1 MAGKLFTLPVP
12 ARRAAAGRLRRARLA
27 LGWSQ
32 ERAARE
38 LGIGVRTLRDLE
50 LGRARMTAL
59 EALCVL
65 EQEGEA
71 QVVVRRFPKPQVAG
85 STPAALASV
94 RRAA

>member
-1 MAGKLFTLPVP
+1 MSAKVLPFPTP
-12 ARRAAAGRLRRARLA
+12 ARRAAAGRLRRARVA

-50 LGRARMTAL
+50 LGRARMTAI

-65 EQEGEA
+65 EQ
-71 QVVVRRFPKPQVAG
+71 RFQ
-85 STPAALASV
+85 AAA
-94 RRAA
+94 